1 MSGKTDRHTVK
12 ERRLKNKGQGQW
24 RDGQTNGKGKRTYG
38 QTYTSKYKTVKEEE
52 KNDHMRL

>member
-1 MSGKTDRHTVK
+1 MEKTDRHTVK
-12 ERRLKNKGQGQW
+12 ERRLKNKGQGQCKW

-38 QTYTSKYKTVKEEE
+38 QTCTSKYKTEEE